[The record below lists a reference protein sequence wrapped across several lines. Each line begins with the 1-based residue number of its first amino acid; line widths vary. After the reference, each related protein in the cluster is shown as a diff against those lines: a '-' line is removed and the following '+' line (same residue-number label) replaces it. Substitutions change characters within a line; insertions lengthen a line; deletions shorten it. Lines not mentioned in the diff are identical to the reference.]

1 MSYHTH
7 YYIAVARDFF
17 ISRSTCCIVVSRFF
31 IFFCSH
37 SFVEH
42 SLYINHHT
50 RSPDGTLDHT
60 YSAIFDPASP
70 QNHEYAT
77 LELLPP
83 PAPITA
89 PDEPRNNINIYHV
102 LENSTEE
109 HYSNAPN
116 RPMTIYSCIA
126 MYQCMNVVSSHLT
139 HCACPGGIRTIAHA
153 SVARAH
159 FAKPIFI
166 SLHL

>member
-1 MSYHTH
+1 MSFHTH
-7 YYIAVARDFF
+7 YYIAAARDLFLYLAQHVALLYHVFF
-17 ISRSTCCIVVSRFF
+17 
-31 IFFCSH
+31 FFCSH

-50 RSPDGTLDHT
+50 RSPDGTEDHT

-109 HYSNAPN
+109 LYSNAPN
-116 RPMTIYSCIA
+116 RPMTI
-126 MYQCMNVVSSHLT
+126 
-139 HCACPGGIRTIAHA
+139 
-153 SVARAH
+153 
-159 FAKPIFI
+159 
-166 SLHL
+166 